1 MIFRSV
7 QSFCIF
13 VFLSIGFPYMIY
25 SGEDL
30 IKNNFDLSFF
40 LSFCIII
47 YSSVKLSN
55 LTLKGE
61 NRLIEMTFWLFVY
74 VWLGITSLGHS
85 LLRVFA
91 WNTNYSS
98 DEIVRVQL
106 LIICSLIFY
115 ELGMK
120 LNFKKNSKKF
130 NEEKKNKKT
139 IKMNFSSIFLLFLL
153 FFCISMLMIFL
164 SGGLYS
170 LFSTRFEQGLRES
183 DSLKSM
189 NLIMDSL
196 KKTPIFSLLVYVII
210 EFKNKKY
217 NPSDKNKFLLLIII
231 MFFINIIIS
240 NPIANPRFWFG
251 AVFLTLLLISF
262 KWKKIYMGIYI
273 FFLSLI
279 LTVVFPY
286 MDTFRVSLESKLT
299 KQNVAYLLLVKG
311 DYDAFQQIMNALRV
325 VELKGFTFGE
335 QLLGVIFFWF
345 PRSLWEGKPISTGAF
360 VGENLNYL
368 FTNFSSPLWAEFYI
382 NFGVIGVMIMFFF
395 YGKLTYFMQNKM
407 LIKSNLSFYMISYFF
422 AAYQIFFLRG
432 DLLNAVA
439 YLTPFIVVTIII
451 NKVLN
456 VERKTYEEKNS
467 IRN

>member
-1 MIFRSV
+1 
-7 QSFCIF
+7 
-13 VFLSIGFPYMIY
+13 
-25 SGEDL
+25 
-30 IKNNFDLSFF
+30 
-40 LSFCIII
+40 
-47 YSSVKLSN
+47 
-55 LTLKGE
+55 
-61 NRLIEMTFWLFVY
+61 
-74 VWLGITSLGHS
+74 
-85 LLRVFA
+85 
-91 WNTNYSS
+91 
-98 DEIVRVQL
+98 
-106 LIICSLIFY
+106 
-115 ELGMK
+115 MK